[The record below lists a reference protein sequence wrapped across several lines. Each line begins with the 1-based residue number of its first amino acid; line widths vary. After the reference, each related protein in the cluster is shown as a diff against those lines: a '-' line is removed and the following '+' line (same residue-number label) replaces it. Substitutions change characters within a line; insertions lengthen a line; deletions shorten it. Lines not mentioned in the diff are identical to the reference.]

1 MAPTHQ
7 NGTEAHPSDP
17 ARPAG
22 SLYLKLSVFLAGACI
37 MSAEM
42 AAPRLLAP
50 SFGTSQLIWANIIG
64 TVLAAMTVGAFV
76 GGRLADRWPSE
87 AAYGRAIALGG
98 CSSPSS
104 PA

>member
-1 MAPTHQ
+1 
-7 NGTEAHPSDP
+7 
-17 ARPAG
+17 
-22 SLYLKLSVFLAGACI
+22 

-64 TVLAAMTVGAFV
+64 TVLAAMTAGAFV

-87 AAYGRAIALGG
+87 RAYARAIALGG
-98 CSSPSS
+98 LLLGLVDGDVTAEYEPLS
-104 PA
+104 AGG